1 MAKIVDVKYGLTNV
15 DQSGKPYKYV
25 VNDNVK
31 KGDALS
37 VVATHYKSGKKFAT
51 MGVVQKSISGGSR
64 DKNARLQ
71 LNDLYKELSKYDK
84 QGNYLGQAELKVA
97 EKANVY
103 NSAMNNGNTHAY
115 SGFNNKSISPLG
127 NNAVDN
133 TVYES
138 TKNTMAVQNERQNV
152 LTRESQRTSQLVQP
166 TENTQASNAVR
177 DEDTDFASYY
187 AKHLWKRQF

>member
-1 MAKIVDVKYGLTNV
+1 MAKIVDVRYGLTNV
-15 DQSGKPYKYV
+15 DNSGKPYKYV

-31 KGDALS
+31 KGDALA
-37 VVATHYKSGKKFAT
+37 VVATNHKSGKKFAT

-64 DKNARLQ
+64 DKNARTQ
-71 LNDLYKELSKYDK
+71 LNDLYKELSQYDK
-84 QGNYLGQAELKVA
+84 QGNYIGQAELKVA
-97 EKANVY
+97 EKANVF
-103 NSAMNNGNTHAY
+103 NGAMNGGNTHAY

-127 NNAVDN
+127 NDAVDN
-133 TVYES
+133 SIYENS
-138 TKNTMAVQNERQNV
+138 KKSVAVQNERQNV

-187 AKHLWKRQF
+187 VKHLWNRQF